1 MPVPFICTHDDSD
14 RLLNK
19 WTRDTRTSRS
29 FCGFYLYRYK
39 PVDLSAWPAKV
50 LLSHLS
56 HVVTFD
62 CYRGPPSVFSHKP
75 IYAFNAGDGCQ
86 RGTATGGLCVILLWS
101 TNEYAFEF
109 DKSSNF
115 RI

>member
-1 MPVPFICTHDDSD
+1 M
-14 RLLNK
+14 
-19 WTRDTRTSRS
+19 
-29 FCGFYLYRYK
+29 
-39 PVDLSAWPAKV
+39 
-50 LLSHLS
+50 
-56 HVVTFD
+56 
-62 CYRGPPSVFSHKP
+62 FSHKP

-115 RI
+115 RIKRI